1 MKLAKKILLVIL
13 STIPLPMAVSFA
25 AEYSENVETPSVTLI
40 NITAEFLRR
49 FERNLL
55 DAKYIEY
62 LEENEIY
69 TVEELNLPEN
79 EEIKKIVID
88 RFLLEYYDERL
99 QTNSVV
105 SVI

>member
-62 LEENEIY
+62 LEENDIY
-69 TVEELNLPEN
+69 TVC
-79 EEIKKIVID
+79 
-88 RFLLEYYDERL
+88 LLYTSPSPRDQRG
-99 QTNSVV
+99 SRMP
-105 SVI
+105 SSA